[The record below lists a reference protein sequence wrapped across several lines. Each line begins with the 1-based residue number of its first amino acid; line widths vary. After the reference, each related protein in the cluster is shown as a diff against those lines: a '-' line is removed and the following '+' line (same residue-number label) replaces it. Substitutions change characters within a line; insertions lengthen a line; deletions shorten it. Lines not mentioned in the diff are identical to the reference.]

1 MVSTSRPH
9 PAEAHGRLEEFIA
22 LSPPTEGGER
32 HALFRTHAS
41 VWDVPAS
48 ATLQLGQR
56 VIRKD
61 TTERGIVVAT
71 TNQTIKVK
79 WDRGRTSYFRRGA
92 EGNVLHAPTG

>member
-1 MVSTSRPH
+1 MRFSERMRP
-9 PAEAHGRLEEFIA
+9 
-22 LSPPTEGGER
+22 
-32 HALFRTHAS
+32 S
-41 VWDVPAS
+41 VDAPAS

-71 TNQTIKVK
+71 TDQTIKVK

-92 EGNVLHAPTG
+92 EGNVLHAPPSG